1 MKKEIKFKRA
11 GFFFKKTAGNIT
23 TIYKQRIWVCLQ
35 GRSPGGKGTGIMMK
49 KLLSV
54 GICLMLLVGTLA
66 GCGDKKT
73 PDNTGSTGAGTQESG
88 TGSGDEGNGG
98 SVQSGE
104 EVIFWG
110 YWDGDVEAQIN
121 EVVNA
126 FNEST
131 GANVKYVCQ
140 PDMMNAF
147 QAAAIAGDV
156 PDVMLWDATEVRRYA
171 RMGQL
176 LAIDDYLETAGIPKE
191 DFNDESIRELTVDG
205 KLYGL
210 PMNIDIWGVY
220 VNMDILRQAGI
231 EEAPT
236 TWDEIKAAA
245 IAAMNVEGVRVG
257 LNMKMAPNLFNS
269 FLIANAGQPLSDDGL
284 TVNLDDKAL
293 QVLEYF
299 KELVDSGVYSTDY
312 AAAGG
317 ADGFLTGEEAMVLW
331 PTSMLR
337 SYKTYGEEIDFTFV
351 PIPQGRAEGAQ
362 AGGVQTSWSLVIP
375 AQAKHAETAQ
385 AFLDFALHNEENSLK
400 WCDIVGGF
408 SALKSVQKNEKF
420 ANDKY
425 LMNVL
430 ADLENH
436 RIRSDVPGFINLEAT
451 CYMPEIE
458 KMLEGSQTPEDTLAV
473 MQQEGDKLLSQYRG
487 DN

>member
-1 MKKEIKFKRA
+1 
-11 GFFFKKTAGNIT
+11 
-23 TIYKQRIWVCLQ
+23 
-35 GRSPGGKGTGIMMK
+35 
-49 KLLSV
+49 
-54 GICLMLLVGTLA
+54 MLLVGTLV
-66 GCGDKKT
+66 GCGDT
-73 PDNTGSTGAGTQESG
+73 NAPDHTGSANTGSQGNVTDSTGDDGAG
-88 TGSGDEGNGG
+88 N

-121 EVVNA
+121 EIVTA
-126 FNEST
+126 FNESS

-140 PDMMNAF
+140 ADMMNAF

-176 LAIDDYLETAGIPKE
+176 LAIDDYLASTGVPRE

-210 PMNIDIWGVY
+210 PMNLDIWGVY
-220 VNMDILRQAGI
+220 VNMDVLRQAGI
-231 EEAPT
+231 EEVPT
-236 TWDEIKAAA
+236 TWDEIKTAA
-245 IAAMNVEGVRVG
+245 IAAMDVEGVQVG
-257 LNMKMAPNLFNS
+257 LNMKMAPYLFNS
-269 FLIANAGQPLSDDGL
+269 FLTANAGQPLSDDGL

-299 KELVDSGVYSTDY
+299 KELIDSGVYSTQY

-317 ADGFLTGEEAMVLW
+317 ADGFLTGEEAMTLW

-337 SYKTYGEEIDFTFV
+337 TYKTYGEEIDFTFV
-351 PIPQGRAEGAQ
+351 PIPQGRADGAQ
-362 AGGVQTSWSLVIP
+362 AGGTQTSWSLVIP
-375 AQAKHAETAQ
+375 AKTKHAETAQ
-385 AFLDFALHNEENSLK
+385 AFIEYALHNEENSLK

-408 SALKSVQKNEKF
+408 SALKSVQNDDKF
-420 ANDKY
+420 AQDKY

-436 RIRSDVPGFINLEAT
+436 KIRSDVPGFINLEGT
-451 CYMPEIE
+451 CYGPEIE
-458 KMLEGSQTPEDTLAV
+458 KMFEGTQSPQETLDV
-473 MQQEGDKLLSQYRG
+473 MKSEGDKLLAQYRG